1 MKHLDRLIGS
11 LVVGTIALIVAA
23 DELPKLIVPATAIF
37 GLVVIG
43 RVVWFLTQRW

>member
-1 MKHLDRLIGS
+1 VSAISKLIGS

-23 DELPKLIVPATAIF
+23 DELPKLLVPAAAVFTMLI
-37 GLVVIG
+37 IG